1 MRRMVFVIRNIVPLT
16 KKRSLLLLLPK
27 IRKLERR
34 PLKPFPDPNNRYR
47 WFIEHS
53 CAPEYDSVI
62 AWYKSKADYEKG
74 LERYASG
81 LRSLG
86 EIEKTS

>member
-1 MRRMVFVIRNIVPLT
+1 M
-16 KKRSLLLLLPK
+16 
-27 IRKLERR
+27 
-34 PLKPFPDPNNRYR
+34 KPFPDPNNRFR

-53 CAPEYDSVI
+53 CAPDEDFVI
-62 AWYKSKADYEKG
+62 AYYKSKADYEKG

>member
-1 MRRMVFVIRNIVPLT
+1 M
-16 KKRSLLLLLPK
+16 
-27 IRKLERR
+27 
-34 PLKPFPDPNNRYR
+34 KPFPDPNNRYR

-53 CAPEYDSVI
+53 CAPEAEHVI
-62 AWYKSKADYEKG
+62 AWYKSRADYEKG